1 MKKLLI
7 LLAAFAVLVSCG
19 PKYSGSNGE
28 ETQKDA
34 EAEFVSS
41 LKQEDKDAM
50 LALADS
56 FMDKLQAGEVD
67 EALDKITKAFKEAEI
82 L

>member
-28 ETQKDA
+28 KTQKDA

-41 LKQEDKDAM
+41 LTKADKDALM
-50 LALADS
+50 SLADG
-56 FMDKLQAGEVD
+56 FMDKL
-67 EALDKITKAFKEAEI
+67 
-82 L
+82 